1 MSESEGED
9 ERAAQA
15 VPAAP
20 GDAGRPRG
28 GRASQGCKRA
38 CMLVLVAAL
47 MCGAVALRFSPV
59 YAWVRDGSADSTFG
73 DATAGPQVAG
83 PVPSVRY
90 NYASASCGA
99 KIVWKK
105 SLHPATTKP
114 LIVHAASVLESS
126 VDRYLYAECSHC
138 SNRRN
143 SSSSGGGGGACFW
156 FVVELCQAIKVSA
169 VAIETNELFAAYIKD
184 FSVQGSFT

>member
-1 MSESEGED
+1 MSEGED

-15 VPAAP
+15 AAEAL
-20 GDAGRPRG
+20 GDASRPRE
-28 GRASQGCKRA
+28 RVSQGCKRA
-38 CMLVLVAAL
+38 CMLVLVAVL

-143 SSSSGGGGGACFW
+143 SSSDACFW
-156 FVVELCQAIKVSA
+156 FVVELCQAIKVDA
-169 VAIETNELFAAYIKD
+169 VALETNELFAAYIKD
-184 FSVQGSFT
+184 FSIQGSFT